1 VISKK
6 INKAPS
12 YSKKY
17 MMHQSEL
24 KLASD
29 GVSKN
34 IVISIDKILNS

>member
-1 VISKK
+1 
-6 INKAPS
+6 
-12 YSKKY
+12 
-17 MMHQSEL
+17 MHQSEL